1 MSPDGSLWSCD
12 VPIKRIRVD
21 RGAVLHR
28 VGGEVP
34 SPGMG
39 LVFASRSA
47 TVDVEEGFGSFWLV
61 LRGSAHVSA
70 REGRFLLR
78 PGAWLALGRES
89 HPTVIVDRTALVL
102 SLLVPMPAA
111 SPYAAEGNGLPR
123 LYPGRGHLDPRARRG
138 ALQLW
143 RDTWSASRGA
153 DALLPRFGHF
163 LSTVQADV
171 SKLLAQCPGRTQSRR
186 QQVLAR
192 MQRAV
197 LYLDGYHDRT
207 VRIEELA
214 RLTSFSQRHF
224 TKTFGQVY
232 SCVPREMTNHLRLRA
247 AADLLTTTALSVGEV
262 GSRCGYQN
270 ACSFSRA
277 FRDFHGVPA
286 SLYRR
291 SNAMTPM
298 RVMQS
303 LLAFDATR
311 SPSNR

>member
-1 MSPDGSLWSCD
+1 MSPDGSLWASD

-21 RGAVLHR
+21 RGAVLNR

-34 SPGMG
+34 SPGLG

-47 TVDVEEGFGSFWLV
+47 TLDVEEGFGSFWLV
-61 LRGSAHVSA
+61 LRGSCHVTA
-70 REGRFLLR
+70 REGRFVLR
-78 PGAWLALGRES
+78 PGAWIALGRES
-89 HPTVIVDRTALVL
+89 HPTVILDRTTLVL
-102 SLLVPMPAA
+102 SLLAPMPSA
-111 SPYAAEGNGLPR
+111 SPYAIESNGLPR
-123 LYPGRGHLDPRARRG
+123 LYPGRGRLGPRARRG

-143 RDTWSASRGA
+143 RDTWAASNGTETS
-153 DALLPRFGHF
+153 LSRFGHF

-171 SKLLAQCPGRTQSRR
+171 GALLPHCPGRTQSRR

-224 TKTFGQVY
+224 TKTFGQIY
-232 SCVPREMTNHLRLRA
+232 DCVPREMTNRLRLQA

-277 FRDFHGVPA
+277 FRDFHGMPA

-291 SNAMTPM
+291 SQPVSPLH
-298 RVMQS
+298 VMQS
-303 LLAFDATR
+303 LLAIEAKR
-311 SPSNR
+311 LPANC